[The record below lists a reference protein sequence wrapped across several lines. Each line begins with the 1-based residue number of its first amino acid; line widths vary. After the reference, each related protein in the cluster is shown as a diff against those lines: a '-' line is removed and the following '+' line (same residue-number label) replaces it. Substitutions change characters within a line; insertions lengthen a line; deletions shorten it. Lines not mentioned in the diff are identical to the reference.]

1 MDPGAPAR
9 FRKAYAELR
18 EREGRGRAAEL
29 PELPYVR
36 EGPWAA
42 QWKVRSR
49 TFDGFVAKI
58 LAPMESAR
66 SVPLRVLD
74 LGSGNGWLCYRLQQ
88 RGHASIAL
96 DWRYDDVDGLG
107 AARGYSAL
115 MQPLFARVASSFE
128 NLPFPDRSC
137 DLVVFN
143 ASLHYTTDLHGTLA
157 EAARVLVPGGVVAI
171 LDSPFYG
178 SESDGAAMV
187 AEKRGGKTLPMGDA
201 QTDLLAIPSI
211 EFLTRGRLE
220 SASRELELSW
230 RRHRVLYP
238 LSYELRPL
246 WARLRGRRTPS
257 RFDVW
262 EGRTVSAGADAE
274 RSRPPSPR

>member
-29 PELPYVR
+29 PDLPYVR
-36 EGPWAA
+36 EGPLAA

-49 TFDGFVAKI
+49 TFDGFITKV
-58 LAPMESAR
+58 LAPMER
-66 SVPLRVLD
+66 TTRPVPLRVLD
-74 LGSGNGWLCYRLQQ
+74 LGSGNGWLCYRLHQ
-88 RGHASIAL
+88 RGHSTVAL

-107 AARGYSAL
+107 AASGYAAL
-115 MQPLFARVASSFE
+115 VRPLFARVASSFE
-128 NLPFPDRSC
+128 HLPFPDRFC

-143 ASLHYTTDLHGTLA
+143 ASLHYTTDLRRTLA
-157 EAARVLVPGGVVAI
+157 EAARVLAPGGVVAI
-171 LDSPFYG
+171 LDSPFYA
-178 SESDGAAMV
+178 SEADGAAMV
-187 AEKRGGKTLPMGDA
+187 AEKRAGTTLPMGNA
-201 QTDLLAIPSI
+201 RADLLAIPSI
-211 EFLTRGRLE
+211 EFLSRRRLE
-220 SASRELELSW
+220 EASQGLVTSW

-238 LSYELRPL
+238 LRYELRPL

-262 EGRTVSAGADAE
+262 EGRTVDD
-274 RSRPPSPR
+274 RSR